1 MAFPASLPPTNFKNS
16 EDAMSRLW
24 MSAAVIAA
32 ISSVSVLAYA
42 AAPAYVEAALADAG
56 RTQADR
62 DADAMRKPA
71 DMVEFAGIKPGS
83 HVVDISPGAGYF
95 TRIFAKVVGPNGK
108 VYAVSNPPRQRPAAA
123 PAAGGAPA
131 PAAGAMQGM
140 QGMGGAPAAGGR
152 AAGSN
157 LMPPGAPPAP
167 PLNQGY
173 PNVELVQAP
182 VAIAQGFTL
191 PEKVDVVW
199 TSRNYHDFKNAS
211 DDLTAFNKA
220 VFDAL
225 KPGGVFIVL
234 DHAADESDTPDVTR
248 RLHRIQES
256 RVKADVQA
264 VGFKLVGESNVLR
277 NPQDNKRESNSEA
290 DVRGHTDQF
299 ILKFQKPN

>member
-1 MAFPASLPPTNFKNS
+1 
-16 EDAMSRLW
+16 MSRLW
-24 MSAAVIAA
+24 LSVAAAA
-32 ISSVSVLAYA
+32 LLSSVSVLAYA

-62 DADAMRKPA
+62 DSDAMRKPA

-108 VYAVSNPPRQRPAAA
+108 VYAVSNPPRQRPAGA
-123 PAAGGAPA
+123 PAAGAAPAGA

-140 QGMGGAPAAGGR
+140 PAMGGAPAAGGR
-152 AAGSN
+152 G
-157 LMPPGAPPAP
+157 PGGAPPAPPP

-182 VAIAQGFTL
+182 VSIAQGFTL
-191 PEKVDVVW
+191 PEKVDVIW

-225 KPGGVFIVL
+225 KPGGIFIVL
-234 DHAADESDTPDVTR
+234 DHAADEGDTPDVTR

-264 VGFKLVGESNVLR
+264 VGFKLAGESNILR